1 MTEENIESDNVID
14 FVEYKMLR
22 LIDELAKV
30 QRLDIA
36 DVLSDALD
44 KYLAGEIGL
53 TFVAGWPYVIDMPLS
68 DTEWLNILAIL
79 C

>member
-1 MTEENIESDNVID
+1 
-14 FVEYKMLR
+14 MLR
-22 LIDELAKV
+22 LIDELAKL

-36 DVLSDALD
+36 DVLSEALD
-44 KYLAGEIGL
+44 KYLAGEVTL
-53 TFVAGWPYVIDMPLS
+53 TFVAGWPYLSDVPLS

>member
-1 MTEENIESDNVID
+1 MTGRYDTYENVID
-14 FVEYKMLR
+14 FTKYKMLR
-22 LIDELAKV
+22 LIDELAKA

-53 TFVAGWPYVIDMPLS
+53 TFVQGWPYVQDVPLS
-68 DTEWLNILAIL
+68 DAE
-79 C
+79 